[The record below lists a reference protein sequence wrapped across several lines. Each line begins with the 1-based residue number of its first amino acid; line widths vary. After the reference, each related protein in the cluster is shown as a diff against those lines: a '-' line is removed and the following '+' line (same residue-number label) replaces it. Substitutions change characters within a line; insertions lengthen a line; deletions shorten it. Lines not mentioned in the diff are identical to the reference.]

1 MFIVILV
8 EVVGVVDGGAVWMA
22 AMGMMLLLT
31 LTLPMDCRIV
41 QHTAEQR
48 RLDE

>member
-22 AMGMMLLLT
+22 AMGMMLLL
-31 LTLPMDCRIV
+31 MDCRIV

>member
-8 EVVGVVDGGAVWMA
+8 EVAGVVIDGGAVWMA
-22 AMGMMLLLT
+22 AMGMMLLL
-31 LTLPMDCRIV
+31 MDCRIV